1 MAIKDFITYLDE
13 NDKVR
18 AWDVTKVDRF
28 EVDEIIREVGFKI
41 LGNVAFHKEIDAI
54 SYTEQVLL

>member
-1 MAIKDFITYLDE
+1 MIRDWVTYLDE

-18 AWDVTKVDRF
+18 AWDVTKVDRS
-28 EVDEIIREVGFKI
+28 EVTELILGVGFKI
-41 LGNVAFHKEIDAI
+41 VGNVAFHREVDAI